1 MARVKRKLISAKSD
15 SRSRKKDSRRK
26 KEVYVCK
33 VKVLKKLEWTICDR
47 CGSDILSSDT
57 ENLGCGR
64 NHTVPENL
72 IALPFVP
79 DELLELIKKEQL
91 LRDRCRLFNNMFAFS
106 AIGSSGGFEKI
117 PGGPSNVILHGKA
130 YHRMLPG
137 TVFVLHMY
145 R

>member
-1 MARVKRKLISAKSD
+1 MFLLRILRSTKSTAHVPSYIRPRD
-15 SRSRKKDSRRK
+15 NKTNIKH
-26 KEVYVCK
+26 
-33 VKVLKKLEWTICDR
+33 
-47 CGSDILSSDT
+47 
-57 ENLGCGR
+57 
-64 NHTVPENL
+64 HTVPENL

-79 DELLELIKKEQL
+79 DELLELVKKEQL